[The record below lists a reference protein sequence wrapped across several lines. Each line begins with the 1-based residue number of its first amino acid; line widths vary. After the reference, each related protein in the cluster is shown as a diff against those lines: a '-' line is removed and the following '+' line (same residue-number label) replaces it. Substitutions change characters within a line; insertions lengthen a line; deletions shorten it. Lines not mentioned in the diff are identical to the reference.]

1 MTLVA
6 ARVRGITSSGRVPRN
21 RRRHHSDPL
30 APAGAGIENGNC
42 LVERWNPA
50 SIPVQRR
57 SFRREP
63 TGTGSYSPQE
73 SNLIANSSLEPMQ
86 RYNAI
91 SPECTAIFIHTQV
104 NLSIVQRHPVNIC
117 KFQPL
122 RVTLD
127 AQIRVATTTFA
138 ADVALKYV
146 ARKITVI
153 HRPNRYPDSSAKFR
167 EL

>member
-1 MTLVA
+1 MTLVT
-6 ARVRGITSSGRVPRN
+6 ARVRGITSSGRVQRN

-50 SIPVQRR
+50 SIPLQRR

-104 NLSIVQRHPVNIC
+104 NLSNRQARKIC
-117 KFQPL
+117 KVQSL

-167 EL
+167 EF